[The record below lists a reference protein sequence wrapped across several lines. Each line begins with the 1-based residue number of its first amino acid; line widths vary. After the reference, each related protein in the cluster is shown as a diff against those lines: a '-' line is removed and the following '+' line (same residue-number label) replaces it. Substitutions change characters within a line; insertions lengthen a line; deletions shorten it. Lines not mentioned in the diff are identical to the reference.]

1 VSVLGPFALAFVAG
15 LISFTSPCCLPLMPG
30 YVSYVS
36 GVASGTPSAGDAATV
51 ALRSRT
57 MLAASLFVT
66 GFAVT
71 FTVMGAAA
79 SELGAVIL
87 SNRLVLGR
95 VAGVFVIAMG
105 LATTGLL
112 RVPFLYR
119 ERRFDM
125 ARIRPGPAGAL
136 PLGMAFAIGWTP
148 CIGPVLAGILT
159 AAATVDGA
167 WRGAVLLFVYS
178 LGLGIPFLLL
188 AFGVART
195 GRLFRWL
202 RRHGRA
208 IEVLGGLI
216 LVLMGALMITGHW
229 VQLFAPLLRL
239 FSRGGWPPV

>member
-36 GVASGTPSAGDAATV
+36 GVASGTPAGNTGTV

-57 MLAASLFVT
+57 MLAAGLFVT

-71 FTVMGAAA
+71 FTLMGAAA
-79 SELGAVIL
+79 SELGALIL
-87 SNRLVLGR
+87 RNRLIFGR
-95 VAGVFVIAMG
+95 IAGVFVIVMG
-105 LATTGLL
+105 LATIGLL

-119 ERRFDM
+119 ERRFDLS
-125 ARIRPGPAGAL
+125 RIRPGPAGAL

-159 AAATVDGA
+159 AAATAGGA
-167 WRGAVLLFVYS
+167 WRGAALLFVYS
-178 LGLGIPFLLL
+178 LGLGVPFLLL
-188 AFGVART
+188 ALGVAKT
-195 GRLFRWL
+195 GRLFGWL

-208 IEVLGGLI
+208 IEVLGGSV
-216 LVLMGALMITGHW
+216 LVLMGVLMITGRW

-239 FSRGGWPPV
+239 FSRSGWPPV

>member
-1 VSVLGPFALAFVAG
+1 MSVLGPFALAFVAG

-36 GVASGTPSAGDAATV
+36 GVTAGAPASASSTT

-57 MLAASLFVT
+57 MLAAVLFVT

-71 FTVMGAAA
+71 FTLMGAAA
-79 SELGAVIL
+79 SELGTLIL
-87 SNRLVLGR
+87 RNRIVLGR
-95 VAGVFVIAMG
+95 VAGVFVIVMG
-105 LATTGLL
+105 LATIGLL

-119 ERRFDM
+119 ERRFDL

-159 AAATVDGA
+159 AAATVEGA
-167 WRGAVLLFVYS
+167 WRGAALLLVYS
-178 LGLGIPFLLL
+178 LGLGVPFLLL
-188 AFGVART
+188 AFGVAKT

-202 RRHGRA
+202 RHHGRV
-208 IEVLGGLI
+208 IEVLGGSV
-216 LVLMGALMITGHW
+216 LVLMGVLMITGRW
-229 VQLFAPLLRL
+229 VQLFAPLLRI